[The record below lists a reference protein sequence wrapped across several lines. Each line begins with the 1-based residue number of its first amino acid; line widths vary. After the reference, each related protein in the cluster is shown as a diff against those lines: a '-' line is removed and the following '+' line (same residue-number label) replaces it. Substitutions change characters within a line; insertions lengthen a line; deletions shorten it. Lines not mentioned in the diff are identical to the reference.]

1 MKVSFCLRETPRTTV
16 QDFKIAVSAAHILY
30 YLDLKSHTT
39 TLQCRQLLA
48 VTSLIPN
55 TPMLNVNVHRHLDDA
70 CCYPSLLKHRRAG
83 SPRRHLVPMKGV
95 GEG

>member
-1 MKVSFCLRETPRTTV
+1 MKIWLDLRKTSRTAV
-16 QDFKIAVSAAHILY
+16 QGSKIAVSAAHILHH
-30 YLDLKSHTT
+30 LELKSHAT

-83 SPRRHLVPMKGV
+83 SLRRHLVPMKGV